1 MNNVKNAL
9 TRKLGPLPV
18 WAWALVAG
26 VLLYYYRNRSGA
38 VGTQS
43 GTGTGS
49 VAPGPGL
56 QPLLPDQSYYDPATP
71 GQFFTTPPDT
81 TNTSGQ
87 NGRHRSSAH
96 ILKPHRHKRKKG
108 EKPRRG
114 IKLPGRRAK
123 GGTAHKTH
131 VSRTRPD
138 REPDR
143 KRDRKKTRVH
153 HPVKARPTGG
163 AAIAPAHET
172 RAVATPK
179 RAASRTVKRPTRR
192 APARKH

>member
-1 MNNVKNAL
+1 MNIKNAL

-49 VAPGPGL
+49 IAPGPGL

-71 GQFFTTPPDT
+71 GQFFTTPPD
-81 TNTSGQ
+81 SQ
-87 NGRHRSSAH
+87 NGPMPRSPAH
-96 ILKPHRHKRKKG
+96 ILKHHRHKRKKG

-123 GGTAHKTH
+123 GGAAHKTH
-131 VSRTRPD
+131 VPRHRPD
-138 REPDR
+138 RDHDR
-143 KRDRKKTRVH
+143 KRDRRKTRVH
-153 HPVKARPTGG
+153 RPVKARPTGG
-163 AAIAPAHET
+163 APIAKET
-172 RAVATPK
+172 RIASAPN
-179 RAASRTVKRPTRR
+179 RSASRAVKRPTRR